1 MEHDHPDHEMNR
13 LKEQLGK
20 LTAQVQQLERER
32 HLDAH
37 QIQNLTHANAL
48 QNVLEQGLDSIRQQL
63 LPLRDLTP
71 ARTPLDKVGAAKLE
85 ALRNDAKRPD
95 WHGDTTAEQS
105 DWTAVIDRRK
115 L

>member
-1 MEHDHPDHEMNR
+1 MDHDHPDHEINR
-13 LKEQLGK
+13 LREQLGK
-20 LTAQVQQLERER
+20 LTAQVQHLERER

-71 ARTPLDKVGAAKLE
+71 ARTALDEAGIAKLA
-85 ALRNDAKRPD
+85 ALRTDAKRPD
-95 WHGDTTAEQS
+95 WHGDLTADKF
-105 DWTAVIDRRK
+105 DWTVVIERRK